1 MRPEAGDGPKFVL
14 QRVPEPKHLKNRM
27 HLDLWVADIEVEAR
41 RLSELGARRQSADPL
56 EEIGSRW
63 IVMAD
68 PEGNEFCLCQEAKS
82 PPAAPAR

>member
-14 QRVPEPKHLKNRM
+14 QRVPEPKQVKNRM
-27 HLDLWVADIEVEAR
+27 HLDLWVADIEAEAR

-63 IVMAD
+63 IVMTD